1 MNDLL
6 KKLNVLVKA
15 GINDVL
21 GDVRSGE
28 LPRKALSVF
37 QLGSGIDRE
46 VTMLRGRIND
56 ALAYEDEL
64 QARLTSLQTEINDW
78 DAKADA
84 AVAAGDDTNG
94 RYFIDQMHRAQQRL
108 TIAEADLRDHQQVT
122 QELISRVNM
131 LESAVA
137 DARRAEAEK
146 QAEVDAAKQAETP
159 QTDSSEQA
167 QAKETDSAPRG
178 QVLSDVLKDVR
189 ERVNQM
195 GDLIAAKDEVQ
206 QSTAPTES
214 PVDENIVDDDLEVRR
229 QRLSKPK

>member
-15 GINDVL
+15 SINEVL
-21 GDVRSGE
+21 GEVRSGE
-28 LPRKALSVF
+28 LPRKALSSF
-37 QLGSGIDRE
+37 QLGGDIDRE

-64 QARLTSLQTEINDW
+64 QARVMALQAEVEDW

-84 AVAAGDDTNG
+84 AVAAGQDADG
-94 RYFIDQMHRAQQRL
+94 RYAIDQMQRAQQRAA
-108 TIAEADLRDHQQVT
+108 IAEADLRDHQQVT

-146 QAEVDAAKQAETP
+146 EAEAAPA
-159 QTDSSEQA
+159 
-167 QAKETDSAPRG
+167 G
-178 QVLSDVLKDVR
+178 QVLSDTLRDVR
-189 ERVNQM
+189 ERINRM
-195 GDLIAAKDEVQ
+195 GDLIAAKDEVSQ
-206 QSTAPTES
+206 TSAPELPS
-214 PVDENIVDDDLEVRR
+214 VDDQVVDDDLEARR

>member
-37 QLGSGIDRE
+37 QLGSDIDRE

-64 QARLTSLQTEINDW
+64 QARLGSIQTEIKDW
-78 DAKADA
+78 DAKADG
-84 AVAAGDDTNG
+84 AVAAGDDVNAS
-94 RYFIDQMHRAQQRL
+94 YFIDQMHRAEQRL
-108 TIAEADLRDHQQVT
+108 AVAESDLHDHQQVT

-137 DARRAEAEK
+137 DARRAEADK
-146 QAEVDAAKQAETP
+146 QAEADAAKQAETAK
-159 QTDSSEQA
+159 TDSPEQSEQA
-167 QAKETDSAPRG
+167 DPAPRG

-195 GDLIAAKDEVQ
+195 SDMIAAKDEVQ
-206 QSTAPTES
+206 QSNAPAAL
-214 PVDENIVDDDLEVRR
+214 PVDDQTVDDDLEARR

>member
-21 GDVRSGE
+21 GEVRSGE
-28 LPRKALSVF
+28 LPRKALSTF
-37 QLGSGIDRE
+37 QLGSDIDRE
-46 VTMLRGRIND
+46 VSMMRGRIND
-56 ALAYEDEL
+56 ALAYEGEL
-64 QARLTSLQTEINDW
+64 QSKLTTLEAEVSDFDT
-78 DAKADA
+78 KADS
-84 AVAAGDDTNG
+84 AVAAGDDVNA

-108 TIAEADLRDHQQVT
+108 AIAEADLRDHQQVT

-146 QAEVDAAKQAETP
+146 QAEAEAAKQAAANQAETAEP
-159 QTDSSEQA
+159 SA
-167 QAKETDSAPRG
+167 QPDEAPRG
-178 QVLSDVLKDVR
+178 QVLSDVLRDVR

-195 GDLIAAKDEVQ
+195 GDLIAAKEEVQ
-206 QSTAPTES
+206 QSSAPAAQ
-214 PVDENIVDDDLEVRR
+214 PAADETVEDDLEARR

>member
-15 GINDVL
+15 SINEVI
-21 GDVRSGE
+21 GEVRSGE
-28 LPRKALSVF
+28 LPRKALSSF
-37 QLGSGIDRE
+37 QLGSDIDRE

-64 QARLTSLQTEINDW
+64 QARVTALQTEVDDW
-78 DAKADA
+78 DAKADS
-84 AVAAGDDTNG
+84 AVAAGNDSDS
-94 RYFIDQMHRAQQRL
+94 RYAIDQMHRAQQRVA
-108 TIAEADLRDHQQVT
+108 IAEADLRDHQHVT

-146 QAEVDAAKQAETP
+146 QAETTPAE
-159 QTDSSEQA
+159 QEQID
-167 QAKETDSAPRG
+167 QAPRG
-178 QVLSDVLKDVR
+178 QVLSDALRDVR
-189 ERVNQM
+189 ERINRM
-195 GDLIAAKDEVQ
+195 GDLIAAKDEVNQ
-206 QSTAPTES
+206 TATSELPS
-214 PVDENIVDDDLEVRR
+214 IDDQVVIDDLEARR

>member
-21 GDVRSGE
+21 GEVRTGE

-37 QLGSGIDRE
+37 QLGSDIDRE

-64 QARLTSLQTEINDW
+64 QARLTSLQAEINDW
-78 DAKADA
+78 DAKADS

-94 RYFIDQMHRAQQRL
+94 RYFIDHMHRAQQRL
-108 TIAEADLRDHQQVT
+108 AIAEADLRDHQQVT

-146 QAEVDAAKQAETP
+146 QAEADAAKQAGTVQDGSPEETKQSDP
-159 QTDSSEQA
+159 
-167 QAKETDSAPRG
+167 APRG

-206 QSTAPTES
+206 QSATPAES
-214 PVDENIVDDDLEVRR
+214 PIDDDVVDDDLEARR

>member
-15 GINDVL
+15 GITDVL

-28 LPRKALSVF
+28 LPRKALSAF
-37 QLGSGIDRE
+37 QLGSDIDRE
-46 VTMLRGRIND
+46 VSMLRGRIND

-64 QARLTSLQTEINDW
+64 QARITALQSEVADW

-84 AVAAGDDTNG
+84 AVAAGDDVNG

-108 TIAEADLRDHQQVT
+108 AMAEADLRDHQQVT

-131 LESAVA
+131 LEAAVA

-146 QAEVDAAKQAETP
+146 QAESKAGEAAGQDPSTSHDK
-159 QTDSSEQA
+159 SEESDVA
-167 QAKETDSAPRG
+167 RHG
-178 QVLSDVLKDVR
+178 QVLSDVLREVR

-195 GDLIAAKDEVQ
+195 GDLITARDEVQ
-206 QSTAPTES
+206 ETIVPKELPISND
-214 PVDENIVDDDLEVRR
+214 VVDDDLEARR

>member
-21 GDVRSGE
+21 GEVRSGE

-37 QLGSGIDRE
+37 QLGSDIDRE
-46 VTMLRGRIND
+46 VNMLRGRIND

-64 QARLTSLQTEINDW
+64 QARLTSLQNEVNDW
-78 DAKADA
+78 DSKADA

-94 RYFIDQMHRAQQRL
+94 RYSIDQMHRAQQRL
-108 TIAEADLRDHQQVT
+108 AIAEADLRDHQQVT

-146 QAEVDAAKQAETP
+146 QAQADTAKQAEVVEDVP
-159 QTDSSEQA
+159 PEQS
-167 QAKETDSAPRG
+167 QQSDPTPRG

-195 GDLIAAKDEVQ
+195 SDLIAAKDEVQ
-206 QSTAPTES
+206 QSTVTPES
-214 PVDENIVDDDLEVRR
+214 PVEDSVVDDDLEARR

>member
-28 LPRKALSVF
+28 LPRKALSIF
-37 QLGSGIDRE
+37 QLGSDIDRE

-64 QARLTSLQTEINDW
+64 QARLTSLQAEINDW

-108 TIAEADLRDHQQVT
+108 AIAEADLRDHQQVT

-146 QAEVDAAKQAETP
+146 QAEADAAKQAESP
-159 QTDSSEQA
+159 QTNSPEQA
-167 QAKETDSAPRG
+167 QETDSAPRG

-195 GDLIAAKDEVQ
+195 GDLIVAKDEVQ
-206 QSTAPTES
+206 QAAAPVES
-214 PVDENIVDDDLEVRR
+214 PVDEHVVDDDLEARR

>member
-37 QLGSGIDRE
+37 QLGSDIDRE

-146 QAEVDAAKQAETP
+146 QAEADAEKRAETNQNVSP
-159 QTDSSEQA
+159 EQTKQSDPTS
-167 QAKETDSAPRG
+167 RG
-178 QVLSDVLKDVR
+178 PVLSDVLKDVR